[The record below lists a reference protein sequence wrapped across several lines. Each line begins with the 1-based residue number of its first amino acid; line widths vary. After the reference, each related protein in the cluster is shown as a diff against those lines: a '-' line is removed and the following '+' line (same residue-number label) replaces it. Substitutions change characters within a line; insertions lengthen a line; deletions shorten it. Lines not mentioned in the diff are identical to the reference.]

1 MMHRLREI
9 SMAIVAAGALEL
21 AACTSST
28 EPTLRNSADGLTV
41 HLDVTPRSPKVGDVI
56 TATLTI
62 LNSSSATLSRTYP
75 PHDFGPYVRS
85 SSSTQVLVQSLGDGF
100 GDFVD
105 EGQSNRF
112 DFAPQQPVT
121 ITAHFDAL
129 GAGSAELRG
138 CLPGGDAA
146 GSETI
151 CEEMFVAVSAK

>member
-1 MMHRLREI
+1 MQRVRGI
-9 SMAIVAAGALEL
+9 SMAIVLAGALLL
-21 AACTSST
+21 AGCSSST

-41 HLDVTPRSPKVGDVI
+41 HLDVSPRSPKVGDVV

-85 SSSTQVLVQSLGDGF
+85 SPSSQVLVQSLGDGF
-100 GDFVD
+100 GDAVD

-129 GAGSAELRG
+129 GAGNAELRG

-151 CEEMFVAVSAK
+151 CEEVFVVVGAK